1 MNNTHP
7 LLENYNDPPPFPS
20 NFSQLKRLDRS
31 VLCQICKEPFTGP
44 VSVACGHSFCSQCIR
59 SSLDVSKK
67 CPSCNESVSEG
78 SIRRNR
84 ALEEIADTWEQCRPI
99 LIELATANVT
109 RKRPALEVDST
120 VSNSSYNKRP
130 KNWDRRRDNSDSP
143 FESCQSTKSVDSNEE
158 KDIEELSESEETP
171 CPICQA
177 KLPISS
183 IPAHIERGCP
193 PPKITMAISAGSVK
207 GNQKADWKKVFLGQ
221 GPGMG
226 KAKDLGKDR
235 DIEMKKI
242 TKPNYSLSSPS
253 DLRALLSRYS
263 LPTTGDKAAL
273 ISRVQEWIILFNAN
287 LDTSHP
293 SSLSALRAKL
303 GEAEASRKRDKEKG
317 RDEVIEQLGRKEGLQ
332 KYAQEKKAE
341 FERLKREIM
350 ERDKRGKGSV
360 KGDGVESAIEIE

>member
-44 VSVACGHSFCSQCIR
+44 VSVACGHSFCSQMSQKSVQAAMNQSVKGLYGGIE
-59 SSLDVSKK
+59 LWKK
-67 CPSCNESVSEG
+67 SQILGNNAG
-78 SIRRNR
+78 G
-84 ALEEIADTWEQCRPI
+84 PI

-158 KDIEELSESEETP
+158 KDIEELSESGSVEETP

-221 GPGMG
+221 GLGMG

-350 ERDKRGKGSV
+350 ERDKRGKGGV